1 MLGREQLQPAVL
13 GVVGV
18 LVLVDE
24 HVAEGGRVAVADLRE
39 ELEHVDRA
47 DEQVVEVHRVHAVQL
62 ALVELVDVGDGL
74 LEERADELAVVLGR
88 AQLVLG
94 VGDLGVRSRAGVK
107 RLGSMSEVV
116 EAALDQPARV
126 GRRRRS

>member
-1 MLGREQLQPAVL
+1 MLAGEQLQPAVL

-24 HVAEGGRVAVADLRE
+24 HVAKADGVALADLGE
-39 ELEHVDRA
+39 QLEHVDRA

-62 ALVELVDVGDGL
+62 ALVGAIDVGDRL
-74 LEERADELAVVLGR
+74 LEERADHLGVGVGV

-94 VGDLGVRSRAGVK
+94 VGDLRA
-107 RLGSMSEVV
+107 
-116 EAALDQPARV
+116 D
-126 GRRRRS
+126 RRRA